1 MEFELKVQMPT
12 NAPVVFNYDELKA
25 NLTKALTDYSTRVY
39 TEDMLSEAKEDSA
52 KLNKLKTAID
62 NERKARK
69 KEYMK
74 PFETFEDQAKELCEL
89 IDKANAGI
97 KGQLDS
103 FEEKRIA
110 EKQERIESLFCDI
123 VSLYDFGF
131 MLSLEQIFN
140 EKWLN
145 KTTTEKAI
153 ATEITDR
160 CEQIIKDLEII
171 KRLPKYAFEATEV
184 YKKTLD
190 LNKALE
196 EGKKIAEISDK
207 KLQDGLAKAKEQV
220 ETDSEPKYPL
230 RFACELTIAQ
240 AKALKAFCEAN
251 GIELKQIKD

>member
-1 MEFELKVQMPT
+1 MNFELKVQMPT
-12 NAPVVFNYDELKA
+12 TAPVVFNYTELKSQ
-25 NLTKALTDYSTRVY
+25 LETALADYSTRVY

-74 PFETFEDQAKELCEL
+74 PFETFEDQAKELCVL

-97 KGQLDS
+97 KSQLDG

-110 EKQERIESLFCDI
+110 EKTEFIKGIFADI
-123 VSLYDFGF
+123 ISNYDLSFI
-131 MLSLEQIFN
+131 SLEMIMN

-145 KTTTEKAI
+145 KTTSEKAI
-153 ATEITDR
+153 SSEIVDICEKAT
-160 CEQIIKDLEII
+160 KDLAII
-171 KRLPKYAFEATEV
+171 KRLPEYAFEATEV

-190 LNKALE
+190 LDTALA
-196 EGKKIAEISDK
+196 EGEKIAAISDK
-207 KLQDGLAKAKEQV
+207 KRQEALEKAKEQV
-220 ETDSEPKYPL
+220 ANDSEPKYPL
-230 RFACELTIAQ
+230 RFACEITVAQ

-251 GIELKQIKD
+251 GIELKQI

>member
-1 MEFELKVQMPT
+1 MNFELKVQMPT
-12 NAPVVFNYDELKA
+12 NAPVVFNYEELKA

-110 EKQERIESLFCDI
+110 EKQERINALFADI
-123 VSLYDFGF
+123 VSNYDVAF
-131 MLSLEQIFN
+131 LSLEMIMSD
-140 EKWLN
+140 KWLN
-145 KTTTEKAI
+145 KTTSEKTI
-153 ATEITDR
+153 ATEIVEA
-160 CEQIIKDLEII
+160 CEKITRDLEVI
-171 KRLPKYAFEATEV
+171 KRLPKYAFEASEI

-196 EGKKIAEISDK
+196 EGENMANIADK
-207 KLQDGLAKAKEQV
+207 KRQAALEKAKEQV
-220 ETDSEPKYPL
+220 ETDSGE
-230 RFACELTIAQ
+230 RFEIAFKATLTVTQAQ
-240 AKALKAFCEAN
+240 ALAEFCKAN
-251 GIELKQIKD
+251 GITLIKI

>member
-1 MEFELKVQMPT
+1 MNFELKVQMPT
-12 NAPVVFNYDELKA
+12 NAPVVFNYEELKA

-110 EKQERIESLFCDI
+110 EKQERIKALFADI
-123 VSLYDFGF
+123 VSNYDVAF
-131 MLSLEQIFN
+131 LSLEMIMSD
-140 EKWLN
+140 KWLN
-145 KTTTEKAI
+145 KTTSEKTI
-153 ATEITDR
+153 ATEIVEV
-160 CEQIIKDLEII
+160 CEKITRDLEVI
-171 KRLPKYAFEATEV
+171 KRLPKCAFEASEI

-196 EGKKIAEISDK
+196 EGENMANIADK
-207 KLQDGLAKAKEQV
+207 KRQAALEKAKEQV
-220 ETDSEPKYPL
+220 EADSG
-230 RFACELTIAQ
+230 ELFEISFKATLTVSQ
-240 AKALKAFCEAN
+240 ARALAEFCKAN
-251 GIELKQIKD
+251 GITLVKI

>member
-1 MEFELKVQMPT
+1 MNFELKVQMPT
-12 NAPVVFNYDELKA
+12 NAPVVFNYEELKA

-110 EKQERIESLFCDI
+110 EKQERINALFADI
-123 VSLYDFGF
+123 VSNYDVAF
-131 MLSLEQIFN
+131 LSLEMIMSD
-140 EKWLN
+140 KWLN
-145 KTTTEKAI
+145 KTTSEKTI
-153 ATEITDR
+153 ATEIVEA
-160 CEQIIKDLEII
+160 CEKITRDLEVI
-171 KRLPKYAFEATEV
+171 KRLPKYAFEASEI

-196 EGKKIAEISDK
+196 EGENMANIADK
-207 KLQDGLAKAKEQV
+207 KRQAALEKAKEQV
-220 ETDSEPKYPL
+220 EADSEPKYPL
-230 RFACELTIAQ
+230 RFACEITIAQ

-251 GIELKQIKD
+251 GIELKQI

>member
-1 MEFELKVQMPT
+1 MPT
-12 NAPVVFNYDELKA
+12 NAPVVFNYEELKA

-110 EKQERIESLFCDI
+110 EKQERIKALFADI
-123 VSLYDFGF
+123 VSNYDVAF
-131 MLSLEQIFN
+131 LSLGKDYCYGNSRGLREDHAGFRGNQ
-140 EKWLN
+140 
-145 KTTTEKAI
+145 KAS
-153 ATEITDR
+153 
-160 CEQIIKDLEII
+160 
-171 KRLPKYAFEATEV
+171 EV
-184 YKKTLD
+184 C
-190 LNKALE
+190 
-196 EGKKIAEISDK
+196 
-207 KLQDGLAKAKEQV
+207 
-220 ETDSEPKYPL
+220 
-230 RFACELTIAQ
+230 F
-240 AKALKAFCEAN
+240 
-251 GIELKQIKD
+251 